1 MAKRKRSK
9 SVNSSK
15 ILTYIAWGLAVVAIV
30 LSSLVGGYYLG
41 FENANN
47 EISKKNKPHSK
58 ELQDFTINRVKQIQN
73 RLALQLLQK
82 DLDIGES
89 EAIVLAIENN
99 ISDILI
105 DEYKGRKIATAQGLS
120 PIGTI
125 GVLLQAK
132 NEGLV
137 KEVKPELDKLIANHQ
152 RISQPLY
159 DKALELAG
167 EF

>member
-1 MAKRKRSK
+1 MIIVSD
-9 SVNSSK
+9 SSPLISLA
-15 ILTYIAWGLAVVAIV
+15 ILNKLNILEQIFDEIYIPTAV
-30 LSSLVGGYYLG
+30 Y
-41 FENANN
+41 N

-167 EF
+167 EK

>member
-1 MAKRKRSK
+1 MIIVSD
-9 SVNSSK
+9 SSPLISLA
-15 ILTYIAWGLAVVAIV
+15 ILNRLNLLEQIFDEIYIPTAV
-30 LSSLVGGYYLG
+30 Y
-41 FENANN
+41 N
-47 EISKKNKPHSK
+47 EIYKKNKPHYK
-58 ELQDFTINRVKQIQN
+58 ELQYFTVNRVKPIQN
-73 RLALQLLQK
+73 QLAVQLLRK
-82 DLDIGES
+82 YLDIGES

-125 GVLLQAK
+125 GVLLRAK
-132 NEGLV
+132 DQGLV

-159 DKALELAG
+159 DQALGLAG
-167 EF
+167 EL